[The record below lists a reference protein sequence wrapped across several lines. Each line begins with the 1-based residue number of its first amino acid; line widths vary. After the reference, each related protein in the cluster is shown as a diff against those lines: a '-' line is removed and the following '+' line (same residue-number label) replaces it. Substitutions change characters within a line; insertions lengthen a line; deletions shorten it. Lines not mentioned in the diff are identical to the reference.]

1 LPYLGF
7 SKSSLVPAFKN
18 AARDDP
24 DFSTKILVWDHN
36 WDNPSYPTNV
46 LNDIQNDTDANA
58 SVVGSAWHSYSDD
71 PHPENLGLV
80 YKSHPD
86 KGIYFTEASGHYD
99 PTKQKADTCF
109 AGDLIWGIENV
120 SIGATRNY
128 AKTVLYWNL
137 ALDPNGGPR
146 LIEDDECRMRGI
158 VTIDPL
164 NETFNNTTEYY
175 VLGHLSKFV
184 DPGARRINSTSN
196 ASVDNVAF
204 LNPDDSIVLLVLN
217 NDDTNPKSFDV
228 QWRDQHFSYELQ
240 KQSVVTFKWNQTAT
254 A

>member
-1 LPYLGF
+1 
-7 SKSSLVPAFKN
+7 
-18 AARDDP
+18 
-24 DFSTKILVWDHN
+24 
-36 WDNPSYPTNV
+36 
-46 LNDIQNDTDANA
+46 
-58 SVVGSAWHSYSDD
+58 
-71 PHPENLGLV
+71 
-80 YKSHPD
+80 
-86 KGIYFTEASGHYD
+86 
-99 PTKQKADTCF
+99 
-109 AGDLIWGIENV
+109 
-120 SIGATRNY
+120 
-128 AKTVLYWNL
+128 
-137 ALDPNGGPR
+137 
-146 LIEDDECRMRGI
+146 MRGI